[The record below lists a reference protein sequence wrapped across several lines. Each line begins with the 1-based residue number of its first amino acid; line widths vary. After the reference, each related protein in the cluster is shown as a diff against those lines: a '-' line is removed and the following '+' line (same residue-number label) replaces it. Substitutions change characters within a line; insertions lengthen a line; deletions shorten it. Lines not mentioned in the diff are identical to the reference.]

1 VPAGGESDAIS
12 AAASGEPFAAGR
24 EADVFLLDDV
34 RVLRRYRYATDTTH
48 EAEVMA
54 YAADHG
60 YPVPAVYAA
69 RGSDMVLERLRGPT
83 MARAE
88 LSGEM
93 SLREGAAMLAD
104 LLRRLHELP
113 PRSGQDDSAAN
124 DRSVTN
130 ASTAT
135 NPSNST
141 GATSASNPTGATN
154 TSSATGETIV
164 HLDLHPEN
172 VLLTE
177 RGPVVIDWRN
187 AGDGPA
193 DLDTALTALILAQ
206 VAIGSIEHPLG
217 AAAGEMLDRFL
228 ELAPGDPTR
237 LLNDAVSRRRRQSTM
252 SPEEV
257 AALGTAAA
265 RVLSTKTARVSSTR
279 TARVSS
285 AKIDRP
291 AGEIP
296 PGGQ

>member
-1 VPAGGESDAIS
+1 MRR
-12 AAASGEPFAAGR
+12 AASGDPFAAGR

-54 YAADHG
+54 HAAGHG
-60 YPVPAVYAA
+60 YPVPAVHAA
-69 RGSDMVLERLRGPT
+69 NGSDMVLERLRGPT
-83 MARAE
+83 MAQAGLAGEISLPECAAILAE
-88 LSGEM
+88 
-93 SLREGAAMLAD
+93 

-113 PRSGQDDSAAN
+113 ARSGHGGS
-124 DRSVTN
+124 
-130 ASTAT
+130 
-135 NPSNST
+135 
-141 GATSASNPTGATN
+141 
-154 TSSATGETIV
+154 TIV

-206 VAIGSIEHPLG
+206 VAIGSIKHPLG
-217 AAAGEMLDRFL
+217 AAAGELLDRFL

-237 LLNDAVSRRRRQSTM
+237 LLDDAVALRRRQLTM
-252 SPEEV
+252 SPEEIG
-257 AALGTAAA
+257 ALDTAAA
-265 RVLSTKTARVSSTR
+265 RVRHAN
-279 TARVSS
+279 A
-285 AKIDRP
+285 DRP

-296 PGGQ
+296 TRRS